1 MISPTSH
8 LNSPPFYTYCQV
20 ASDRSSPGKS
30 LVEVVLLTTVSHIR
44 TLQSTHYN
52 SAVHLMRFLTPPPEE
67 RRPAMR
73 STEIRWDR
81 RSPVVGKNQTRVPQL
96 AQQFRM
102 LLGKELESSRLVRL
116 NAGDIQNNRGK
127 AGNLRIV
134 RLRHLLKPGNVLPG
148 HIPLCNKPQQ
158 FLPLLNI

>member
-81 RSPVVGKNQTRVPQL
+81 RSPVVGRNQTRVPQL
-96 AQQFRM
+96 AQQFWM
-102 LLGKELESSRLVRL
+102 LLGKELEFSRLVRS
-116 NAGDIQNNRGK
+116 NAGDIQNNRGE
-127 AGNLRIV
+127 ACNLRIV
-134 RLRHLLKPGNVLPG
+134 RIRHPFKAGHVPFGDVRLLQEPAEVILSSM
-148 HIPLCNKPQQ
+148 
-158 FLPLLNI
+158 